1 MVLRYARLQIAT
13 RKAAAKPLRW
23 HYTHTTQQARWSPR
37 TRPTAGHRHTLLR
50 PTLPIPDQIRPT
62 STSLHRPLSRLTFS
76 HSLDALRNAF
86 TYQATRNANKH
97 GQVRTTP
104 PILPLLRS
112 CALWLIELAPVVW
125 HLSLSPRKDTP
136 RSRKSV
142 RARFHLFRSH
152 RTHRRPFGR
161 RRRCA
166 FVVVVV
172 HKGVCLRRP
181 LTRTSAAA
189 TEQAHMESCTRH
201 ATSAQTRSLHSRR
214 FGSKPRTK
222 ACRVPPL
229 GRFRSSRNSKMIT
242 SSGSP
247 TPLPP
252 SLAIVFATLCG

>member
-104 PILPLLRS
+104 PFFPSYRVVPCGSSNLPPWCGISLSLLGKIRQDRESRCVRVFISFARTVLTADPLGAGEGARS
-112 CALWLIELAPVVW
+112 L
-125 HLSLSPRKDTP
+125 LSLSIRGSVCGARSHERLPPPRNRHIWSRVQGTRRQHKPDRCTQEDSA
-136 RSRKSV
+136 RSR
-142 RARFHLFRSH
+142 
-152 RTHRRPFGR
+152 GR
-161 RRRCA
+161 RRA
-166 FVVVVV
+166 
-172 HKGVCLRRP
+172 
-181 LTRTSAAA
+181 
-189 TEQAHMESCTRH
+189 EYRH
-201 ATSAQTRSLHSRR
+201 
-214 FGSKPRTK
+214 
-222 ACRVPPL
+222 
-229 GRFRSSRNSKMIT
+229 
-242 SSGSP
+242 
-247 TPLPP
+247 
-252 SLAIVFATLCG
+252 